1 MALLNAQYDAI
12 MRGYDE
18 IRDRHRHEL
27 SDREAEIA
35 QKIPAISAL
44 DDEAAA
50 LSVSAAKRRIA
61 DPDADLS
68 LYNESMRKITEKRAR
83 LLLDGGYP
91 ADYLEMQYDCP
102 HCRDSGYIGSEQCAC
117 FKKAAAAL
125 LYKEY
130 SISGILEKENF
141 SHFSFDWYSDTMKDK
156 TTGKTARETAASAC
170 REALRFIERIGK
182 EDNNLFIFGS
192 TGVGKTFLTHC
203 IAKEVLDRSWSALY
217 FTAGDLFELLA
228 DVTFGRDG
236 RNSSHLET
244 ILACDFLTIDDLG
257 TELTNN
263 LVATGFYQV
272 LNERILRQKS
282 TIISTNLPMQ
292 EISARYSERIFSRLT
307 SHYTII
313 RLIGDDIRIQKK
325 LRGGNR

>member
-27 SDREAEIA
+27 SAREAEIA
-35 QKIPAISAL
+35 EKIPEISAL

-50 LSVSAAKRRIA
+50 ISISAAKRRVA
-61 DPDADLS
+61 DPHADLTS
-68 LYNESMRKITEKRAR
+68 FNESLRKITEKRVR

-102 HCRDSGYIGSEQCAC
+102 HCRDTGYIGDVQCAC
-117 FKKAAAAL
+117 FRKAATEL
-125 LYKEY
+125 LYREY

-156 TTGKTARETAASAC
+156 TTGKTAKETAASAC
-170 REALRFIERIGK
+170 RAALRFIDRIGQ
-182 EDNNLFIFGS
+182 EDNNRLIYGS
-192 TGVGKTFLTHC
+192 IGVGKTFLTHC
-203 IAKEVLDRSWSALY
+203 IAKEVLDRSYSALY
-217 FTAGDLFELLA
+217 FTAADLFELLA
-228 DVTFGRDG
+228 DVTFGRNG

-244 ILACDFLTIDDLG
+244 IFSCDFLTIDDLG

-263 LVATGFYQV
+263 LVATAFYQV

-292 EISARYSERIFSRLT
+292 EISANYSQRIFSRIT

-313 RLIGDDIRIQKK
+313 RMIGDDIRIQKK
-325 LRGGNR
+325 LRGGNT

>member
-102 HCRDSGYIGSEQCAC
+102 HCRDTGYIGSEQCAC

-125 LYKEY
+125 LYKE
-130 SISGILEKENF
+130 
-141 SHFSFDWYSDTMKDK
+141 
-156 TTGKTARETAASAC
+156 
-170 REALRFIERIGK
+170 
-182 EDNNLFIFGS
+182 
-192 TGVGKTFLTHC
+192 
-203 IAKEVLDRSWSALY
+203 
-217 FTAGDLFELLA
+217 
-228 DVTFGRDG
+228 
-236 RNSSHLET
+236 
-244 ILACDFLTIDDLG
+244 
-257 TELTNN
+257 
-263 LVATGFYQV
+263 
-272 LNERILRQKS
+272 
-282 TIISTNLPMQ
+282 
-292 EISARYSERIFSRLT
+292 
-307 SHYTII
+307 
-313 RLIGDDIRIQKK
+313 
-325 LRGGNR
+325 

>member
-1 MALLNAQYDAI
+1 MALLNAQYDEI

-35 QKIPAISAL
+35 QKIPAIGAL

-50 LSVSAAKRRIA
+50 LSIAAAKRRVA
-61 DPDADLS
+61 DPGADLKEF
-68 LYNESMRKITEKRAR
+68 NESLREISERRTR

-102 HCRDSGYIGSEQCAC
+102 ICRDTGYVDGEQCAC
-117 FKKAAAAL
+117 FRKAAAAL
-125 LYKEY
+125 LYREY

-141 SHFSFDWYSDTMKDK
+141 SHFSFNWYSDTMKDN
-156 TTGKTARETAASAC
+156 TTGMTARETAVTAYRA
-170 REALRFIERIGK
+170 ALRFIDRIGE
-182 EDNNLFIFGS
+182 EDNNLFIFGN

-203 IAKEVLDRSWSALY
+203 IAKEVLDRSYSALY

-244 ILACDFLTIDDLG
+244 IFSCDFLTIDDLG

-263 LVATGFYQV
+263 LVATGFFQV

-282 TIISTNLPMQ
+282 TIISTNLPIQ
-292 EISARYSERIFSRLT
+292 EISARYSERIFSRMT

-325 LRGGNR
+325 LLGGNR

>member
-1 MALLNAQYDAI
+1 
-12 MRGYDE
+12 
-18 IRDRHRHEL
+18 
-27 SDREAEIA
+27 
-35 QKIPAISAL
+35 
-44 DDEAAA
+44 
-50 LSVSAAKRRIA
+50 
-61 DPDADLS
+61 
-68 LYNESMRKITEKRAR
+68 
-83 LLLDGGYP
+83 
-91 ADYLEMQYDCP
+91 
-102 HCRDSGYIGSEQCAC
+102 
-117 FKKAAAAL
+117 
-125 LYKEY
+125 
-130 SISGILEKENF
+130 
-141 SHFSFDWYSDTMKDK
+141 MKDK
-156 TTGKTARETAASAC
+156 TTGKTARETAVSAC
-170 REALRFIERIGK
+170 RAALRFIDRIGK

-203 IAKEVLDRSWSALY
+203 IAKEVLARSWSALY
-217 FTAGDLFELLA
+217 FTAGDLFELIA
-228 DVTFGRDG
+228 DATFGRNG

-244 ILACDFLTIDDLG
+244 IYACDFLTIDDLG

-292 EISARYSERIFSRLT
+292 EISARYSERIFSRMT

>member
-102 HCRDSGYIGSEQCAC
+102 HCRDTGYIGSEQCAC

-141 SHFSFDWYSDTMKDK
+141 SHFSL
-156 TTGKTARETAASAC
+156 TGKTARETAASAC